1 MNTQDV
7 IGIAKVSQYL
17 WNDSIPKENAFF
29 GGTIDP
35 RKAIQLYMER
45 KALEYA
51 FDQDLANQEG
61 TSMYVYALCGAKLPA
76 AMEIIANG
84 STGST
89 VIIGGGGG
97 VRQYFAYASEGQTD
111 IVFAIAVN
119 STIISASRGGINTGE
134 FVQTTP
140 VANQVRWNSVTGT
153 LTVAASVPFELN
165 EEIKIVV
172 K

>member
-17 WNDSIPKENAFF
+17 WDDAIPKENAFF

-35 RKAIQLYMER
+35 RKPMQLYMER
-45 KALEYA
+45 KALEYG
-51 FDQDLANQEG
+51 FNQNLSTQDGVAL
-61 TSMYVYALCGAKLPA
+61 YVYALCGAKLKLS
-76 AMEIIANG
+76 MDIIANG
-84 STGST
+84 TPGST
-89 VIIGGGGG
+89 VIVGGGSL
-97 VRQYFAYASEGQTD
+97 REYFAYASEGYVD
-111 IVFAIAVN
+111 IVFPLAIN
-119 STIISASRGGINTGE
+119 STIISATRGGINTGA

-140 VANQVRWNSVTGT
+140 AGNEVRWNSVTGT
-153 LTVAASVPFELN
+153 LTVASSVPFGLN

>member
-1 MNTQDV
+1 MNSQDV

-17 WNDSIPKENAFF
+17 WNDAIPKENAFF

-45 KALEYA
+45 KALEYG
-51 FDQDLANQEG
+51 FNQNLSTQDSVSL
-61 TSMYVYALCGAKLPA
+61 YVYALCGSKLPA
-76 AMEIIANG
+76 AMEIISNG
-84 STGST
+84 SSGST

-97 VRQYFAYASEGQTD
+97 VRQYFAYASVGAID
-111 IVFAIAVN
+111 IVFPLAVN
-119 STIISASRGGINTGE
+119 STIISATRGGVNTGE
-134 FVQTTP
+134 FTQNTP
-140 VANQVRWNSVTGT
+140 INNQVRWNSVTGT
-153 LTVAASVPFELN
+153 LTVASSVPFALN